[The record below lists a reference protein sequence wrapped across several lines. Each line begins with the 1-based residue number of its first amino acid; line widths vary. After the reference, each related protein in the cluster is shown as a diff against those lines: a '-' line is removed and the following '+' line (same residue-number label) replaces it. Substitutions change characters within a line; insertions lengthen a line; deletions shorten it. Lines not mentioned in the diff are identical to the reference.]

1 MLHETGEKMRN
12 STSVSRKFKEDDINT
27 SNTRKSERIGI
38 RLGGRTPVVGLV
50 KRKREEKDRMA
61 SPLRKSER
69 GDKQRKCQLSSS
81 SSPDSR
87 KKKANEERSGRKEGM
102 ENRQHSNKEK
112 PKEEGAGMVLRTKRL
127 DARTYRASF
136 KPQPRK
142 VKQSGIWVYYI
153 ILYILFFFHMY

>member
-1 MLHETGEKMRN
+1 MRN
-12 STSVSRKFKEDDINT
+12 STSESRKFEDDRNT

-50 KRKREEKDRMA
+50 KRKREEKERMA
-61 SPLRKSER
+61 CPLRKSER

-87 KKKANEERSGRKEGM
+87 KKKANEEERSGRKEGM
-102 ENRQHSNKEK
+102 ENREHSNKEK
-112 PKEEGAGMVLRTKRL
+112 TKEEGAGMVLRTKRL

-142 VKQSGIWVYYI
+142 VKQSGIWVCLLYYI
-153 ILYILFFFHMY
+153 IYRFHIF